1 MLSLDGQERELCAF
15 EQECI
20 TQVTHLQELE
30 FFCKQRTLQIVVDD
44 ATHSRKDGLEDNR
57 GSTPFAS

>member
-1 MLSLDGQERELCAF
+1 MDKKGNYALLSESALHKS
-15 EQECI
+15 
-20 TQVTHLQELE
+20 QVTHLQELE
-30 FFCKQRTLQIVVDD
+30 FFCKQRTLQIVVDG